1 MPSTVGASHRRD
13 QVVGR
18 VRRGAASVIL
28 IKSATPSLLH
38 EGAIGAASSYLR
50 GFPLRSGGVRH
61 VDLEVRERQGES
73 VCSNIR
79 AVREARV
86 LLFGFG
92 PEPQPSQHRVELV
105 AQVPVSA
112 IPTIKTIKTII

>member
-1 MPSTVGASHRRD
+1 MPTTVGANHRRD

-28 IKSATPSLLH
+28 IKAATPSLLH

-50 GFPLRSGGVRH
+50 SFPLRSGGVRH

-73 VCSNIR
+73 VCSNIW

-86 LLFGFG
+86 RLFGFG
-92 PEPQPSQHRVELV
+92 PEPQPSQHRLELV

-112 IPTIKTIKTII
+112 